1 MKTNNKVYRKYI
13 EGKFGQ
19 IHLRI
24 SEPIKNELRPILCIH
39 LSPLSGIVYEKFLSV
54 KSLNRVVI
62 APDTPGYGMSDGPD
76 SQPNIEDYS
85 KTMLHLVN
93 KLNLK
98 EIDIIGYGTGS
109 KIAFQMGLTK
119 PEIIKHTILISAPD
133 YNDTEVESMKLK
145 LGNIIKP
152 KDDGSHLIELWNQV
166 KSFPTNDERMKIFP
180 DHIKAGEKKP
190 WGPRAAFSY
199 SYKNKIDNF
208 IPKLLVINIQ
218 NEITE
223 PTRRLSKFLKK
234 ENYLER
240 LDWQHGFL
248 DIHGQEFANIVSK
261 FTQNY

>member
-1 MKTNNKVYRKYI
+1 MKTKNKVYRKYV

-24 SEPIKNELRPILCIH
+24 SEPNENKLRPILCIH
-39 LSPLSGIVYEKFLSV
+39 LSPLSGIIYEKFLLV
-54 KSLNRVVI
+54 KSLNRIVV
-62 APDTPGYGMSDGPD
+62 APDTPGYGMSDTPK
-76 SQPNIEDYS
+76 SQPSIEDYA
-85 KTMLHLVN
+85 KAMIQLVN

-119 PEIIKHTILISAPD
+119 PDMIKHVILISAPD
-133 YNDTEVESMKLK
+133 YNETEVESMKIK
-145 LGNIIKP
+145 LGKVIEP

-166 KSFPTNDERMKIFP
+166 KSFPTNRERMKIFP
-180 DHIKAGEKKP
+180 DHIKAGKQKP

-199 SYKNKIDNF
+199 SYKNQLNNF
-208 IPKLLVINIQ
+208 IPELLVINIQ
-218 NEITE
+218 NEITK

-234 ENYLER
+234 GNYIER

-248 DIHGQEFANIVSK
+248 DTHGQEFAKIVSD
-261 FTQNY
+261 FTQI